1 MDFEA
6 FVKDITDNK
15 WNVYGV
21 EVYENEKLTHS
32 FGDTEGIHDLYSATK
47 TITSI
52 AVGIVYDEGK
62 IDLEETVLTYL
73 PDDKVS
79 KMSEDQYKTWK
90 KITLRRLMTMSVADI
105 PFVAEGDSWIDFA
118 LSCPIS
124 NPEEKVFN
132 YSNIN
137 TYLVGVCLTKAIGS
151 DLGAFIEDRI
161 FKPLNIVNYEYA
173 RCPEGYFYG
182 ASRAK
187 LSVHDLSKIGLL
199 LCNGGEYKGKRIV
212 SEKYVEMATSVQ
224 QMNREGGYGFFI
236 WKYRDGFS
244 INGKLN
250 QKCYILPN
258 EKIIVTYLSNF
269 EDESHSLKNSMEKN
283 ILNVPEMVIQSFV
296 EKTKNILRDNLVGI
310 YLHGSA
316 VMGCYN
322 PEKSDL
328 DFLVVVKENVK
339 DETKKAFMEMV
350 VALNAQTPGKGI
362 EMSIVKREVCD
373 PFVYPTPFELHFSQM
388 HIKWY
393 SDNPDDYIR
402 KMNGTDK
409 DLAAHFTVIKT
420 RGKCLFGLA
429 ISEVFGEVH
438 EQYYMDSLWSDIEEA
453 AEEITDNTMYLTLN
467 LARVMAWI
475 KEKKILSKQEGGEW
489 GLNNLPDKYHPLLQE
504 ALKEY
509 KGIKPEYDMDLAVD
523 YAKDMLSTIQSKRT

>member
-6 FVKDITDNK
+6 FVKDIIDNK
-15 WNVYGV
+15 RNVHGV
-21 EVYENEKLTHS
+21 EVYENEILTHS

-52 AVGIVYDEGK
+52 AAGIVYDEGK
-62 IDLEETVLTYL
+62 IDLDETVLTYL
-73 PDDKVS
+73 PADKVS
-79 KMSEDQYKTWK
+79 KMSEDKYNTWK

-161 FKPLNIVNYEYA
+161 FKPLDIVNYEYA

-199 LCNGGEYKGKRIV
+199 LYNGGEYNGKRIV
-212 SEKYVEMATSVQ
+212 SKKYVDMATSVQ
-224 QMNREGGYGFFI
+224 QMNREGGYGLFI

-269 EDESHSLKNSMEKN
+269 EDESHSLKKSMEKN
-283 ILNVPEMVIQSFV
+283 ILNVPEMVIRPDFDSIRDF
-296 EKTKNILRDNLVGI
+296 EEFSKYYWYREELIKICKT
-310 YLHGSA
+310 HG
-316 VMGCYN
+316 
-322 PEKSDL
+322 L
-328 DFLVVVKENVK
+328 
-339 DETKKAFMEMV
+339 KA
-350 VALNAQTPGKGI
+350 
-362 EMSIVKREVCD
+362 
-373 PFVYPTPFELHFSQM
+373 
-388 HIKWY
+388 
-393 SDNPDDYIR
+393 
-402 KMNGTDK
+402 
-409 DLAAHFTVIKT
+409 
-420 RGKCLFGLA
+420 
-429 ISEVFGEVH
+429 
-438 EQYYMDSLWSDIEEA
+438 
-453 AEEITDNTMYLTLN
+453 
-467 LARVMAWI
+467 
-475 KEKKILSKQEGGEW
+475 EGGKIE
-489 GLNNLPDKYHPLLQE
+489 LNKVIEAYFNGNIILPDKKINSRAKGNDKISNTKKKSQITELTLDTGLIECGFTFGNRFRDFFSKQTGVEKFKFNADMVATAKKVKETGDESFTLGDLLDIYYGKKTYATYDKSALQWNKFVKDFCADE
-504 ALKEY
+504 ATLCFENRLKAAAKLWKIVRESDRKKEY
-509 KGIKPEYDMDLAVD
+509 THELLEEFMKYEN
-523 YAKDMLSTIQSKRT
+523 